1 MNRIAWIL
9 APLLLHTVACTRAP
23 EPQSDAQAPPA
34 AESEPASDATAA
46 AVATSP
52 QTPGRT
58 STPAEPP
65 AEMELAAAQLLAQR
79 LPPEQAR
86 QGWIRLFDGQ
96 TLFGWEIA
104 SDANWRVEEGA
115 IVVDSGEAGLLCTST
130 EWHDYELTLEFLAD
144 PDTNSGVFLRTPLRP
159 SDPASDCLEVNIAP
173 DDNPFPTASVV
184 SRVRAQDL
192 PPQEFDRWRRLT
204 MRIEGDR
211 LTVTLDGEP
220 ACEVVDEGGLVGG
233 RIGLQL
239 NSGKVAFRDVRLRPI
254 GHDSLL
260 DEELSAWKRY
270 PEMDGSFAVT
280 DEGGL
285 HVRGGKTQLE
295 SLRQYDDFTL
305 LAEYEMIHPETNSG
319 IFFRSI
325 PGDEMMGYECQ
336 VNDEMIDG
344 DPLRPAD
351 AGTGGIFRRQDA
363 RIVAAFVDRPN
374 TVLLATRG
382 PHFAAWVN
390 GIQVSDVTDDR
401 EPDEN
406 PRRGKRL
413 EAGTLMI
420 QGHDAETDIVYHRLR
435 IAPFPGVTSQAN
447 SDDDAPANPDDSPV
461 KPDDAPVKPDDA
473 PDGSP

>member
-1 MNRIAWIL
+1 MSRIAWIL
-9 APLLLHTVACTRAP
+9 ALFLLPTVACTRAP
-23 EPQSDAQAPPA
+23 EPQSDAPAPPA
-34 AESEPASDATAA
+34 PPATAA
-46 AVATSP
+46 DPAADATVSAVTAAP
-52 QTPGRT
+52 DAPGEP
-58 STPAEPP
+58 STPAEPT
-65 AEMELAAAQLLAQR
+65 AEMELAAADLLAQR

-104 SDANWRVEEGA
+104 SDANWRVEEGT

-144 PDTNSGVFLRTPLRP
+144 PDTNSGVFLRTPLQP

-184 SRVRAQDL
+184 ARVRAEDL

-204 MRIEGDR
+204 MRIEGDH

-220 ACEVVDEGGLVGG
+220 ACEVIDEGGLVGG

-239 NSGKVAFRDVRLRPI
+239 NSGKVAFRDIRLRPL
-254 GHDSLL
+254 GSDSLL
-260 DEELSAWKRY
+260 DDELSAWKRY
-270 PEMDGSFAVT
+270 PEMDGSFSVT
-280 DEGGL
+280 EEGGL

-295 SLRQYDDFTL
+295 SLREYDDFTL
-305 LAEYEMIHPETNSG
+305 LAEYEMLHPETNSG
-319 IFFRSI
+319 IFFRCI

-351 AGTGGIFRRQDA
+351 GGTGGIFRRQDA
-363 RIVAAFVDRPN
+363 RIVAAFGDRPN

-390 GIQVSDVTDDR
+390 GIQVSDVLDERD
-401 EPDEN
+401 PDEN

-420 QGHDAETDIVYHRLR
+420 QGHDATTDVVYHQLR
-435 IAPFPGVTSQAN
+435 IAPFPNVVPQVT
-447 SDDDAPANPDDSPV
+447 
-461 KPDDAPVKPDDA
+461 PDDA